1 MIVTTQLHGIMN
13 TRTQS
18 SALRSV
24 LAIALLVLGT
34 GLHAQVLIGTDGG
47 TTVLPSNTI
56 SWSVGEP
63 IIGTAATTN
72 GAMTQGYQQP
82 TGKLIYYSRATGN
95 VSDPIWSRTP
105 TGPAGPANFIP
116 RASMVVQAGHVVT
129 NTATVDL
136 RDVLVEGS
144 GNLQLTPGSFFNIHG
159 RNATFIGVL
168 YGSDN
173 SVMALVSNKVVVF
186 TAMSKP
192 NLWDLHVTTPQG
204 TTASGDVDI
213 RGTLQL
219 NEGNF
224 NATTATFAL
233 RSFAATTGRLGPV
246 PPEASYTG
254 NLKVERYI
262 PGGATNWRLL
272 GSPIGN
278 QTIQHWK
285 DDFYTAGFPGSHY
298 PSFDSPVGSGI
309 LWPSIRWYNETN
321 IGSGPSDGL
330 VGVSSTS
337 QPLVRG
343 QGFAAWCGDLLGGT
357 APFVIDVINGTPHVA
372 TAPIALPM
380 TWTNTGNPEVD
391 GWNLVSN
398 PVPSAIAFDRVS
410 RGTDVEDY
418 VTFYNPAN
426 GNSSVY
432 DLSMGFGTNGASNT
446 IQSSQGF
453 YLKANGPDAVTT
465 VEESDKINDNSGG
478 IFGGD
483 QVVVH
488 PMVRLKIRSTL
499 NAYSDETVVVFHTG
513 TPAQDG
519 DDVLKYVFALP
530 QAPQIATLS
539 TNSKAMAI
547 NAYGPHENG
556 MNVPV
561 TVNAGVTGTYT
572 IDVTEVGIP
581 GFSCVA
587 LEDLITGTI
596 TPLNGAL
603 SYDFSLNADANPDAP
618 RFRLRTVVPE
628 AAFIAPTTVEVNT
641 PIVFDN
647 TSADGISYTWDFGDG
662 NTSTAQAPTHTY
674 TIGGSFEVSLT
685 ATTGNCSSITT
696 RTVEV
701 SSPALP
707 LRAKVMLQGAYD
719 AISGLMRDDLRLE
732 GLLPIVE
739 PYTALGYTLDNSG
752 ANTSPAALAHIGNDA
767 YVDWVMVEL
776 RSSDDPTMVVSTL
789 VALVQRDG
797 DVVGTDGTS
806 PVFFPQA
813 PSTYHIVIR
822 HRNHLGVMTRTPVL
836 MTTSN
841 TTLDFTLPG
850 SSTYGTDACALL
862 GGTPAKQ
869 GLWAGDVTSDG
880 TIKYTGSMNDRDP
893 ILQSI
898 GGAVPTNTITGYHT
912 SDVNMDG
919 NVKYT
924 GTANDRDIILQNIGG
939 IIPTNIRVEQVP

>member
-1 MIVTTQLHGIMN
+1 VI
-13 TRTQS
+13 
-18 SALRSV
+18 AL
-24 LAIALLVLGT
+24 ALLVLAT
-34 GLHAQVLIGTDGG
+34 GLQAQVLIGTDGG
-47 TTVLPSNTI
+47 TSVLPNNTI

-63 IIGTAATTN
+63 IIGTAATSN

-129 NTATVDL
+129 NTATVVL

-144 GNLQLTPGSFFNIHG
+144 GSLQLAPGSFFNIHG

-173 SVMALVSNKVVVF
+173 SVMALVGNKPVVF
-186 TAMSKP
+186 TAVSKP

-204 TTASGDVDI
+204 TTASGEVDI

-224 NATTATFAL
+224 NASTAAFTL

-246 PPEASYTG
+246 PPVASYTG

-272 GSPIGN
+272 GSAIGS
-278 QTIQHWK
+278 QTVLSWR
-285 DDFYTAGFPGSHY
+285 DDFYTAGFPGSH
-298 PSFDSPVGSGI
+298 SPGFSSPPGSGI
-309 LWPSIRWYNETN
+309 LWPSIRWVDETN
-321 IGSGPSDGL
+321 VGSGPTDGL

-343 QGFAAWCGDLLGGT
+343 QGFAAWCGDNLGGT
-357 APFVIDVINGTPHVA
+357 AAFVVDVFNGTPHVA
-372 TAPIALPM
+372 TAPITLPI
-380 TWTNTGNPEVD
+380 TYTNTGNPTVD

-398 PVPSAIAFDRVS
+398 PVPSAIAFDRVA

-432 DLSMGFGTNGASNT
+432 DLSMGFGTNGATNT

-453 YLKANGPDAVTT
+453 YLKAFGPNVTTT
-465 VEESDKINDNSGG
+465 VEESDKINDNGGG

-483 QVVVH
+483 EVVAN
-488 PMVRLKIRSTL
+488 PMVRLKIRSAL
-499 NAYSDETVVVFHTG
+499 NTYSDETFVVFHTG
-513 TPAQDG
+513 VPDQDD

-530 QAPQIATLS
+530 QAPQVATLS

-547 NAYGPHENG
+547 NAYGPHANG

-572 IDVTEVGIP
+572 IDVTEVGEP
-581 GFSCVA
+581 GFSCIA
-587 LEDLITGTI
+587 LEDLVTGII

-603 SYDFSLNADANPDAP
+603 SYDFSLHADADPDAP

-628 AAFIAPTTVEVNT
+628 AAFTAPTAVEVNT

-647 TSADGISYTWDFGDG
+647 TSEDGISYTWDFGDG
-662 NTSTAQAPTHTY
+662 NTSNEQTPTHSY

-719 AISGLMRDDLRLE
+719 AISGLMRDDLRLA

-739 PYTALGYTLDNSG
+739 PYTALGYLPDNSG
-752 ANTSPAALAHIGNDA
+752 ANTSPATLSHIGNDA
-767 YVDWVMVEL
+767 CVDWALVEL
-776 RSSDDPTMVVSTL
+776 RRGDDPTMIVGTQ

-822 HRNHLGVMTRTPVL
+822 HRNHHGVMTRTPVL

-850 SSTYGTDACALL
+850 SSTYGSDACALL

-869 GLWAGDVTSDG
+869 GLWAGDVTGDG
-880 TIKYTGSMNDRDP
+880 TVKYTGAMNDRDP

-898 GGAVPTNTITGYHT
+898 GGAVPTNTTTGYHT

-919 NVKYT
+919 TVKYT

-939 IIPTNIRVEQVP
+939 IVPTNIRVEQVP